1 MSKFNKGVWES
12 SLGEIRRGA
21 IKYVEAMVKVM
32 EATVDASDPMAVG
45 KNMVYMGYAMG
56 GIAGKSSDGG
66 IEGFTLL
73 LNGIKISLKGED
85 RKEKIV
91 AFLKKAAVGVG
102 LISALSVTT
111 SMPAA
116 ASFS

>member
-1 MSKFNKGVWES
+1 MSKFKKGVWES

-21 IKYVEAMVKVM
+21 IKYVEAVAKVM

-56 GIAGKSSDGG
+56 VIAGKSSDVG

-73 LNGIKISLKGED
+73 LNGIMISMQGED
-85 RKEKIV
+85 REEKMQYAIWDKEGD
-91 AFLKKAAVGVG
+91 LH
-102 LISALSVTT
+102 T
-111 SMPAA
+111 SEEGYYTEKGGEK
-116 ASFS
+116 